1 MMRLQTRQ
9 GRQVVRQEGV
19 AEGREVHGGHRVQ
32 RRQRL
37 VAQQRA
43 RAPQRR
49 ALRARG
55 RGARGVL
62 LRYALCCAAAEHL
75 VIQGMY

>member
-43 RAPQRR
+43 RA
-49 ALRARG
+49 ALRQPRQQHRQELAHEL
-55 RGARGVL
+55 ATEYCL
-62 LRYALCCAAAEHL
+62 
-75 VIQGMY
+75 